1 MDKLERLKSDPL
13 EKKLVEVPLD
23 QHDDWKE
30 SWGPSFSKENFFD
43 HDELEW
49 LTDLMYREHKER
61 RVKKNGTLHFNVDNE
76 IIKNKFFDKIKT
88 IVPELDDT
96 EWHGNFL
103 ITSTP
108 YNLHVDTGVPES
120 FNDTAPGKQII
131 IPLYTC
137 WTGHK
142 DKPEDWYPDCGTAF
156 FKNRF
161 IMYGTNFAKSDSHY
175 DTNVFYTVR
184 NYNNLVCYN
193 QDGSIKDV
201 DWNAPIDEEV
211 YQRYFTHYNRRWL
224 DGFELEAVH
233 NWKRGNIIVFD
244 RSQTHSGVNF
254 MKHNVT
260 MKAGLSL
267 MTTRRK
273 KIV

>member
-1 MDKLERLKSDPL
+1 MDRLERLVTDPT
-13 EKKLVEVPLD
+13 EKKLVDVPLD
-23 QHDDWKE
+23 QYDDWKRT
-30 SWGPSFSKENFFD
+30 WGPSFSKENFFD

-49 LTDLMYREHKER
+49 LTDLMYRQHYTR
-61 RVKKNGTLHFNVDNE
+61 RVKKNGTLHFMVDNDK
-76 IIKNKFFDKIKT
+76 IKEKFFDKIKT
-88 IVPELDDT
+88 VVPELDDT

-108 YNLHVDTGVPES
+108 YNLHIDTAEPHA
-120 FNDTAPGKQII
+120 FNDTIPGKQIL

-142 DKPEDWYPDCGTAF
+142 DKPEDWYPDCGTAIF
-156 FKNRF
+156 RNRF
-161 IMYGTNFAKSDSHY
+161 IMYGTNFAKSDNQY

-184 NYNNLVCYN
+184 NYGGLVCYN
-193 QDGSIKDV
+193 EDGTVKDV
-201 DWNAPIDEEV
+201 DWDKPIEEET
-211 YQRYFTHYNRRWL
+211 YQRYFSHYKKRWL

-233 NWKRGNIIVFD
+233 NWKRGNLIVFD
-244 RSQTHSGVNF
+244 RSQAHSGVNF

-267 MTTRRK
+267 MTTTRK
-273 KIV
+273 TSV